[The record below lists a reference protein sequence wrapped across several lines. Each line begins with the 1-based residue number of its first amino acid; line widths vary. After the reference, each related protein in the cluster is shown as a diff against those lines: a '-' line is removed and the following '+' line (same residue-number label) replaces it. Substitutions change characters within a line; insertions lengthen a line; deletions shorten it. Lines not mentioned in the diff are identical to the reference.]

1 MLIGRQMEKSE
12 EGLTCLAGHELE
24 VGQASPIIVVM
35 HGKEVDGGHSK
46 YMFDDVIRP
55 KCGEV

>member
-1 MLIGRQMEKSE
+1 MEKSE